1 MVCDTSTMK
10 ASDLGRL
17 QTLNNSLK
25 VPSQT
30 NDSSGDPSSSFT
42 EDQVSFFSIFK
53 QQLANKKIISS
64 KRQEMFKEILSFA
77 NSTSQAT
84 RQAVSLYTRIHMPD
98 FPELLNQSK
107 NVIFQLFED
116 PILDVSEKQT
126 KSNPKLSY

>member
-1 MVCDTSTMK
+1 MK